1 MPPRKSKRVTRK
13 TSRKATR
20 KTSRKAARKTS
31 RKATRKTSRKAA
43 RKTSRKATRKT
54 SRKATKTV
62 ILKNTQNNLENKLMN
77 EMKAS
82 GDAMN
87 ALGNSKHKLFFIDKR
102 FYLIGTIKKI
112 INLCANVLREKHF
125 NRKSLADKITD
136 PEFDKYKVSPSKIYF
151 SKENVKRAFE
161 IILKFLRENP
171 GIHSSYNPYLEIKY
185 KDVYYNMFQNMLDKE
200 NKEFEELEN
209 E

>member
-13 TSRKATR
+13 TVRKDVRKTSRKAVRKTSRKAVRKTSRKAVRKTLRKAVR

-31 RKATRKTSRKAA
+31 RKVSKTI
-43 RKTSRKATRKT
+43 
-54 SRKATKTV
+54 V
-62 ILKNTQNNLENKLMN
+62 KNTQNNQSKNIDNKLLK

-87 ALGNSKHKLFFIDKR
+87 VLGNSKHKLFFIDKK

-136 PEFDKYKVSPSKIYF
+136 PEFDKYKVSPSKINSKHSFKNYF
-151 SKENVKRAFE
+151 
-161 IILKFLRENP
+161 I
-171 GIHSSYNPYLEIKY
+171 
-185 KDVYYNMFQNMLDKE
+185 
-200 NKEFEELEN
+200 
-209 E
+209 